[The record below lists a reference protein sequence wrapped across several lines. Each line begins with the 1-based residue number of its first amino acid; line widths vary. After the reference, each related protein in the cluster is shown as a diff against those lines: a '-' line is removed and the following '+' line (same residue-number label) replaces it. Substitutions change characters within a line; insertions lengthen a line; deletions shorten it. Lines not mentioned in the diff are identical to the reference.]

1 MGVSIGII
9 GRFISHFISGIVFFA
24 SFAPEGMNPAL
35 YSAIYNGSYL
45 IVEFIITVIIIYFL
59 LKRKILTIL

>member
-1 MGVSIGII
+1 M
-9 GRFISHFISGIVFFA
+9 VFFA

-59 LKRKILTIL
+59 LKRKI